1 MAANPWQKVVGMRWF
16 DASLTVKLVSR
27 RFAASLADIVGGMR
41 WLAGRV
47 WQIEPGKKL
56 LLPAWQIVVPVSAAG
71 L

>member
-1 MAANPWQKVVGMRWF
+1 MAANPWQKFVGMRWF

-47 WQIEPGKKL
+47 LQIEPGKKL

>member
-1 MAANPWQKVVGMRWF
+1 MRWF

-41 WLAGRV
+41 GLAGRV

-56 LLPAWQIVVPVSAAG
+56 LLPAWQIVVSAAG